1 MSGWLADLVVLL
13 HVCFVLFVVLGG
25 FLLLRWP
32 KLLWVH
38 APAALWGIVV
48 EYAGFICPLTPLEIA
63 LRNRAGQP
71 GYRGGFIEYY
81 VESLLYPTGLTR
93 EVQIALGTV
102 ALFANGMVYCYVLRR
117 KTRSRHAKPQVHQ
130 SMCRGHDH
138 ENSA

>member
-25 FLLLRWP
+25 FLSLRWP
-32 KLLWVH
+32 RLIWVH
-38 APAALWGIVV
+38 APAAIWGVVV

-71 GYRGGFIEYY
+71 GYPGGFIEYY

-102 ALFANGMVYCYVLRR
+102 ALLANAMVYCYVLRR
-117 KTRSRHAKPQVHQ
+117 KTGARHSKPADPAIDEPRV
-130 SMCRGHDH
+130 
-138 ENSA
+138 